1 MKFVGRMMVTV
12 AMVATMVFVGSVD
25 LMAADTVTL
34 HVGGTVSPEHSWY
47 KGIELFKKDVEAATD
62 GRIKVQ
68 IEMGGVH
75 GGERKMV
82 SEVMRGM
89 LDMVWTSDIG
99 LAAVFPSLGFV
110 NLPYLFESYEDVDRR
125 YLNGWMGDV
134 LTEVSAKK
142 NVLVL
147 SIGENDFRGL
157 TNSKRQIRSGADFQ
171 GLKLRV
177 PEVPIY
183 ISFYRNLGALPTP
196 MAITEVPTALQQGT
210 VDGQDNGAIITYD
223 FGLHQFQSYMT
234 KANQIYSGA
243 PLLINKR
250 KFESLSPAD
259 QKVLKDAAQKA
270 ALYQV
275 EINRAQVSHYYDL
288 IAQSGVEVAEATDQ
302 LVADMRVA
310 ARKVWEDPDT
320 VEAFGKEVIDRII
333 AEAD

>member
-1 MKFVGRMMVTV
+1 MRAVGLVV
-12 AMVATMVFVGSVD
+12 AMVVTMVFSGTAS
-25 LMAADTVTL
+25 LLAADSVTL

-47 KGIELFKKDVEAATD
+47 KGTELFKKDVESATN

-89 LDMVWTSDIG
+89 LDMVWTADIG

-110 NLPYLFESYEDVDRR
+110 NLPYLFSGYEDVDNR

-134 LTEVSAKK
+134 LDEVAAKK
-142 NVLVL
+142 DVKVLA
-147 SIGENDFRGL
+147 IGENDFRGL
-157 TNSKRQIRSGADFQ
+157 TNSKRPIRSGADFQ

-223 FGLHQFQSYMT
+223 FGLHQFQKYMT

-250 KFESLSPAD
+250 KFESLSPED
-259 QKVLKDAAQKA
+259 QKIIVAAAQKA
-270 ALYQV
+270 ARYQV
-275 EINRAQVSHYYDL
+275 ELNRALVSHDYEL
-288 IAQSGVEVAEATDQ
+288 IAESGVEVAEATDQ
-302 LVADMRVA
+302 LVADMKVA

-320 VEAFGKEVIDRII
+320 VKAFGKEVIDRIL
-333 AEAD
+333 AEAK

>member
-1 MKFVGRMMVTV
+1 MRVIRLTV
-12 AMVATMVFVGSVD
+12 AVMAMLASMMIGGLVD
-25 LMAADTVTL
+25 LQAADSVTL

-47 KGIELFKKDVEAATD
+47 KGTELFKKEVETATN

-110 NLPYLFESYEDVDRR
+110 NLPYLFSGYEDIDNR
-125 YLNGWMGDV
+125 YLNGWMGD
-134 LTEVSAKK
+134 LQTEVAEKK
-142 NVLVL
+142 DVTVLA
-147 SIGENDFRGL
+147 IGENDFRGL

-223 FGLHQFQSYMT
+223 FGLHQFQKYMT

-250 KFESLSPAD
+250 KFESLSSAD
-259 QKVLKDAAQKA
+259 QKIIKDAAQKA
-270 ALYQV
+270 ARYQV
-275 EINRAQVSHYYDL
+275 EINRALVSHDYEL

-302 LVADMRVA
+302 LVADMKVA

-320 VEAFGKEVIDRII
+320 AKAFSKEVIDRIL
-333 AEAD
+333 AEAK